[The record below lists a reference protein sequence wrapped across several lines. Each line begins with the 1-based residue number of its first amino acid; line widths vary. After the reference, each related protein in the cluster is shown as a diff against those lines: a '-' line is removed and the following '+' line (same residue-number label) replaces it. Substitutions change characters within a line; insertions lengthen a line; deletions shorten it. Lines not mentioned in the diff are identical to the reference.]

1 MEKLLQGGGFSKSE
15 RKGNSTHQKKPST
28 FLKFLRRLLFSK
40 LDGGR
45 KHRMRSEFSAGFI
58 QKLFFFRG
66 EAVVAAGLDFGQY
79 FIQSFLHGAV
89 FPIACRVAL

>member
-40 LDGGR
+40 LDEGEEASDAVRVFGWFR
-45 KHRMRSEFSAGFI
+45 IKT
-58 QKLFFFRG
+58 LFLPG
-66 EAVVAAGLDFGQY
+66 
-79 FIQSFLHGAV
+79 
-89 FPIACRVAL
+89 